1 MPISKAA
8 FDEGHNEDPMIDKI
22 QALLDSDK
30 NKAFTENEI
39 LKQLYPEH
47 IAWPGDRISFI
58 STASFLAHAKKIET
72 KYVTSG
78 AGHELYFRAK

>member
-47 IAWPGDRISFI
+47 IAWPGDRTSFI
-58 STASFLAHAKKIET
+58 SAASFLAHAKKIET

-78 AGHELYFRAK
+78 VGHELYFRAK

>member
-22 QALLDSDK
+22 QTLLDSDR

-39 LKQLYPEH
+39 LRQLYPEH
-47 IAWPGDRISFI
+47 IAWPGDRTSFI
-58 STASFLAHAKKIET
+58 SAASFLAHAKKIET

>member
-47 IAWPGDRISFI
+47 IAIS
-58 STASFLAHAKKIET
+58 
-72 KYVTSG
+72 G
-78 AGHELYFRAK
+78 